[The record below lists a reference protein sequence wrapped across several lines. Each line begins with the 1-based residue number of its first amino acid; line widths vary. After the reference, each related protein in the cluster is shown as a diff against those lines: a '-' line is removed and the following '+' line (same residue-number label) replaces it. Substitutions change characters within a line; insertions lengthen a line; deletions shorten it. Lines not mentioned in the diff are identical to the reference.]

1 MVAGGLHISRGL
13 RGSDLCFEKKHH
25 LGCLRGQRMDGEEAV
40 DVAGPARL
48 LHWSV
53 WEIGGGGGP
62 ELAVAAVVLLRGCW
76 FWKCDGCLWFLRYQ
90 SCGALHGHL
99 VYLSVGQHKATEA
112 QR

>member
-1 MVAGGLHISRGL
+1 MPQRTEDGWGG
-13 RGSDLCFEKKHH
+13 GS
-25 LGCLRGQRMDGEEAV
+25 GCGWTSSATALV
-40 DVAGPARL
+40 
-48 LHWSV
+48 SV
-53 WEIGGGGGP
+53 GDRGGGGP